1 MLKMNPQEVA
11 VTELI
16 HSKAILRLVLNDVE
30 PGEAQEAIEAVNCA
44 LERALAALLEVDHA

>member
-1 MLKMNPQEVA
+1 MHKPNQQEVA

-30 PGEAQEAIEAVNCA
+30 PGEAQEAIEAVNCS
-44 LERALAALLEVDHA
+44 LERALVALLEVYHA